1 MRLVTARVELF
12 RSIDS
17 SGDVP
22 IDPRVTVLVGRNESG
37 KTAFLHALDACRPAV
52 PGRTFDPARDYPR
65 KFAHDYRRRHPA
77 APATVAR
84 LTYEL
89 APDEVAAVNAGV
101 GFDLLADFRF
111 AVTHDYADAKRV
123 RFSLP
128 EEPYV
133 RHLVAHAGLTA
144 EAAAAC
150 AKATT
155 VRELLGVL
163 AALDLNADGRAVAD
177 GLSTRFA
184 PAAVPAGWDSL
195 LEYEVWR
202 TYLEP
207 RLPRFA
213 YFDEYSLLPDK
224 INLPDLARR
233 AADPTR
239 LTAGDRVALGLLQ
252 LAGVDPAELAA
263 GAGYED
269 ARGRLEGAA
278 NAVADTVFAYWTQ
291 GRGLD
296 LELDVRPD
304 PADRPPFDS
313 GPNLYVRVR
322 DRRDRATVPFGR
334 RSRGFVWFFSFVV
347 GFETVRRHPGGL
359 VLLLDEPALSLHPLA
374 QADFLRYV
382 DALADTR
389 QVILTTHSP
398 FLVRA
403 DRLAAVRLVEDRGDA
418 GTVVTADFAGAD
430 PATLFPVRAAVG
442 AAAVADLAGGRETLL
457 VPGPADLIYLTHAA
471 TLLAAAGRPGLPAGV
486 AIVPA
491 GGLTSAAAF
500 AALSGAGG
508 GAVVLHAGG
517 DEAAELAA
525 GTPVLT
531 YAPFRAPVSDKPTK
545 GPPVEAPTPSTVEDL
560 FGVGA
565 YLKLAN
571 AAYAGKLPKDLRE
584 ADLPAGGGVVGRL
597 VAAVDGFDSYMVAAH
612 FATTGGAMDKGT
624 LSRFEGLFGVVAAR
638 GPLRRPLDPQ
648 RANDRRPVGRADL
661 AGDGRRDT
669 QAVQLALRL
678 PQHHAGGRAAADVA
692 DQVGQLAGRPAGVGG
707 VVGRERGGGNRR
719 GRVRRHHGPEPPCS
733 GGIAGGLSAGRRAI
747 ATPIFPNPARPA
759 ISTPRRT

>member
-1 MRLVTARVELF
+1 MRLATARVELF
-12 RSIDS
+12 RSIDA

-52 PGRTFDPARDYPR
+52 PGRAFDPARDYPR

-77 APATVAR
+77 DPATAAR

-89 APDEVAAVNAGV
+89 DPDDIAAVNAGV

-111 AVTHDYADAKRV
+111 TVTHDYANAKRV

-133 RHLVAHAGLTA
+133 RHLVARAGLTA

-150 AKATT
+150 AQVTT

-163 AALDLNADGRAVAD
+163 AALDLNADGRAFAD
-177 GLSTRFA
+177 ALTARFA

-202 TYLEP
+202 AYLEP

-233 AADPTR
+233 AADPAR

-252 LAGVDPAELAA
+252 LASVDPAELA
-263 GAGYED
+263 GGGTYED
-269 ARGRLEGAA
+269 AKGRLEGAA

-304 PADRPPFDS
+304 PTDRPPFDA

-374 QADFLRYV
+374 QGDFLRYV

-389 QVILTTHSP
+389 QVVLTTHSP

-403 DRLAAVRLVEDRGDA
+403 DRLHAVRLVEDRGDT

-442 AAAVADLAGGRETLL
+442 AAAVAGLSGGPALL

-471 TLLAAAGRPGLPAGV
+471 SLLAAAGRAGLPPGV
-486 AIVPA
+486 TIVPA
-491 GGLTSAAAF
+491 GGLTAAAAF
-500 AALSGAGG
+500 AALSGAGNG
-508 GAVVLHAGG
+508 SVVLHAG
-517 DEAAELAA
+517 EESAELTA

-531 YAPFRAPVSDKPTK
+531 YAAFCAPASDKPAK
-545 GPPVEAPTPSTVEDL
+545 RPPVEVPTPPTVEDL
-560 FGVGA
+560 FGVVV
-565 YLKLAN
+565 YLKLVN
-571 AAYAGKLPKDLRE
+571 AAYAGRLPKELRE
-584 ADLPAGGGVVGRL
+584 VDLPAGGGVVGRL
-597 VAAVDGFDSYMVAAH
+597 AAVVAGFDPYLVAAH
-612 FATTGGAMDKGT
+612 FATTGGGLDRAT
-624 LSRFEGLFGVVAAR
+624 LTRFEALFEGVKSR
-638 GPLRRPLDPQ
+638 MR
-648 RANDRRPVGRADL
+648 
-661 AGDGRRDT
+661 
-669 QAVQLALRL
+669 
-678 PQHHAGGRAAADVA
+678 
-692 DQVGQLAGRPAGVGG
+692 
-707 VVGRERGGGNRR
+707 
-719 GRVRRHHGPEPPCS
+719 
-733 GGIAGGLSAGRRAI
+733 
-747 ATPIFPNPARPA
+747 
-759 ISTPRRT
+759 